1 MKHRLALAAGLLAT
15 LGACPAPALAA
26 DPTMPLADVRSGMR
40 CTALSVVRG
49 TTISEFD
56 AEVIDVVRGESAS
69 SGPRILVRVSG
80 PAVDAT
86 GIGPGFSGSPILCPD
101 SDGVRRNAGAISETV
116 GEYAG
121 KMALATPI
129 ELVLGQGVRAP
140 RSARRAPA
148 LMRSARRIATPLTI
162 SGLSGEMRRRV
173 TSGRAAGGPAGPGC
187 PRRAGHGLSRAG
199 PAPGLGDGGELL
211 ERRRVHQ
218 RDRHGGLS
226 QRLID
231 MGLRPPL
238 RGPGA
243 AGLLIQDAYVYSV
256 VNNPVN
262 SDTAFTYK
270 LAVPGHAVGVLTNDF
285 INGIVGTVGR
295 SPRTIPLTVTVRDL
309 DRRQSVS
316 VRSRVTDERSL
327 DLGSSLGLAASVGLG
342 QALAGALQSAPPRL
356 TASMCLRVV
365 IRERKGPLG
374 FCNDYVDGE
383 RPFEDL
389 DLALVLIDAF
399 KYGRVTPVSASVR
412 MRVRRGLDEALML
425 SARAPRRARPGQ
437 RIPIRIAFRR
447 RRAGPGSVTFR
458 YRVPRST
465 RPGKRTL
472 TLRGPVPF
480 SLLEGSAESLEVLLE
495 GGGGSGLASEDEVG
509 PRSLDELVARI
520 ASLRRSE
527 GVRATFARKD
537 DAGPVV
543 LPTRRLVLRGRLRIP
558 IRVLARR

>member
-1 MKHRLALAAGLLAT
+1 MQDLRPGSAMAA
-15 LGACPAPALAA
+15 
-26 DPTMPLADVRSGMR
+26 S
-40 CTALSVVRG
+40 
-49 TTISEFD
+49 F
-56 AEVIDVVRGESAS
+56 S
-69 SGPRILVRVSG
+69 SGDVSIS
-80 PAVDAT
+80 A
-86 GIGPGFSGSPILCPD
+86 IGTVAYRNGSSVWGFGHPF
-101 SDGVRRNAGAISETV
+101 E
-116 GEYAG
+116 
-121 KMALATPI
+121 
-129 ELVLGQGVRAP
+129 GQG
-140 RSARRAPA
+140 RRA
-148 LMRSARRIATPLTI
+148 
-162 SGLSGEMRRRV
+162 
-173 TSGRAAGGPAGPGC
+173 
-187 PRRAGHGLSRAG
+187 
-199 PAPGLGDGGELL
+199 
-211 ERRRVHQ
+211 
-218 RDRHGGLS
+218 
-226 QRLID
+226 
-231 MGLRPPL
+231 
-238 RGPGA
+238 
-243 AGLLIQDAYVYSV
+243 LLIQDAYVYSV

-309 DRRQSVS
+309 DRRQSVT

-365 IRERKGPLG
+365 IRERKRPLG

-509 PRSLDELVARI
+509 PRSLDELVGPHREPEAQRGSPRNLRPQGRGGPGGAAHPPAGAPRAPADPDPGAR
-520 ASLRRSE
+520 
-527 GVRATFARKD
+527 
-537 DAGPVV
+537 
-543 LPTRRLVLRGRLRIP
+543 
-558 IRVLARR
+558 